1 MLQISTKY
9 LTKSDIAMVK
19 KYVKFVLDKFV
30 QKSIQS
36 RATIKI
42 KIVHKDDL
50 DDSVDSDDLKRYR
63 AWCFYDGVVNDRR
76 TFTVVLNAQQV
87 KSAAKR
93 QFVRLQPLLVDLGHE
108 LIHVKQY
115 LNNEIFDYT
124 DGAVRYKGSYFDSS
138 YQDNEELYYDS
149 PWEIE
154 AYGREQGL
162 FKMFV
167 TKMRGLKKV

>member
-63 AWCFYDGVVNDRR
+63 AWCFYDGERSR
-76 TFTVVLNAQQV
+76 
-87 KSAAKR
+87 
-93 QFVRLQPLLVDLGHE
+93 
-108 LIHVKQY
+108 
-115 LNNEIFDYT
+115 
-124 DGAVRYKGSYFDSS
+124 
-138 YQDNEELYYDS
+138 
-149 PWEIE
+149 
-154 AYGREQGL
+154 
-162 FKMFV
+162 
-167 TKMRGLKKV
+167 